1 MENTPITL
9 ESILA
14 SIPVPYETAE
24 KPFAVKAQLYVGGK
38 DPAIDPDFRGGEA
51 GDTAHKTFWE
61 VDPVASEEFGK
72 WYRLCR
78 LVNSLAAEVLGA
90 ALSGSIP
97 PQIKVLTDLLGLG
110 NQGKLVIMDSD
121 GHP

>member
-14 SIPVPYETAE
+14 SIPVPYEAADA
-24 KPFAVKAQLYVGGK
+24 PFAVKAQLYVGGK
-38 DPAIDPDFRGGEA
+38 NPAIDPDFRGGEG
-51 GDTAHKTFWE
+51 GDDAHKTVWE
-61 VDPVASEEFGK
+61 IDPVAPEEFGR

-78 LVNSLAAEVLGA
+78 IANSVAEEVA
-90 ALSGSIP
+90 RSVVDVAIP
-97 PQIKVLTDLLGLG
+97 PEVKLFEALLGVG
-110 NQGKLVIMDSD
+110 HDAKLVIMDSD